1 MLDKFITCSQER
13 WKEAQE
19 WELNAWLGSEKNL
32 EDWNSWWFNHFQNFN
47 YLQAKSFKSLLE
59 VGCGPY
65 CRNTEYFM
73 KLFPSITTV
82 SVLDPLLDDYTKH
95 EYYVTTV
102 VKRYGAR
109 MFSCALEDYSDDN
122 KYDAILCINVLDHV
136 KDANACMGKMFDAL
150 NKDGVLILGQD
161 LTCDEDFKSD
171 PGLLTDPG
179 IQSDWIIFISGINSN
194 PTITFSIIYC
204 QENWVE
210 IQKLIMVLCFM
221 WVARSE
227 NNFWHTT
234 L

>member
-1 MLDKFITCSQER
+1 MMLDKFVTCSQER

-136 KDANACMGKMFDAL
+136 KDANACMDKMFGAL

-179 IQSDWIIFISGINSN
+179 HPIRLDHLYFRDKLKPYNHIFHNILPRELGRN
-194 PTITFSIIYC
+194 PKAHYG
-204 QENWVE
+204 
-210 IQKLIMVLCFM
+210 
-221 WVARSE
+221 
-227 NNFWHTT
+227 T
-234 L
+234 LFYVGSKK